1 MSTPEIR
8 PRFERDAHGS
18 PDEVLARFRKCEDPR
33 FVCSIL
39 GNHVQIALHED
50 QADLWSPWLTFE
62 LLQDEDGRTHVSGR
76 FSSNPTFFTLYLGS
90 VVAVALTTV
99 GLGIVGLSQWQ
110 LGLDPWGLW
119 ALPVGGLLLLG
130 LGAVPFIGQR
140 LAREQ
145 LEAMHHRVN
154 RVLDGQH
161 EIEPE
166 LAAALA
172 ADKRAAVQLARP

>member
-8 PRFERDAHGS
+8 PRFERDAAGS
-18 PDEVLARFRKCEDPR
+18 PEEVLNRFRNCEDTR

-39 GNHVQIALHED
+39 GQHVQIALHED

-62 LLQDEDGRTHVSGR
+62 LQEEDGRTHVSGR

-90 VVAVALTTV
+90 VAAVSLTTL

-110 LGLDPWGLW
+110 LGLDAWGLW
-119 ALPVGGLLLLG
+119 ALPVGAVLLVA

-154 RVLDGQH
+154 RVLDGEH
-161 EIEPE
+161 TIEPE
-166 LAAALA
+166 LATRLA
-172 ADKRAAVQLARP
+172 AKKEATVD